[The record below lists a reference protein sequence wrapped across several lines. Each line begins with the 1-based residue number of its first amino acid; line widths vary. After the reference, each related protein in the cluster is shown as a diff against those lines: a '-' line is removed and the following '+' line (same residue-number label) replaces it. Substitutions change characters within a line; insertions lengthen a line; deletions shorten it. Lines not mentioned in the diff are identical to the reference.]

1 MKAKQDNYHFVSGL
15 DLTTMF
21 LLPAYILENP
31 SSQKLGVTLDKKLT
45 FNEHVTN
52 LCDKASR
59 KIQALGRFFPN
70 IPQTQ
75 KQVLMNAYFTYQF
88 GYCPLVWMKYSRTLN
103 NCIKEHLVS
112 YATTSDQIFQKGK
125 KKVNLNYK
133 SS

>member
-59 KIQALGRFFPN
+59 KIQALGRFLPN

-88 GYCPLVWMKYSRTLN
+88 GY
-103 NCIKEHLVS
+103 
-112 YATTSDQIFQKGK
+112 
-125 KKVNLNYK
+125 
-133 SS
+133 